1 MGYSEKIEDKMK
13 SNEEFRKFMDKIGE
27 EARTEED
34 RLLAALTARAQT
46 HYEKNKWDY
55 ARLFGDKRSDYQNYS
70 DWSLTRINNIIDTI
84 GGALSASDFPSAAV
98 PGSKDASKG
107 TVDAAKGALSAF
119 QGDFS
124 LIIARVT
131 ALISG
136 ALSQFAVASETKRN
150 SVQQDLPLSGGQHL
164 FFACTGSVF
173 KRETFFTNQFIGS
186 FQIVFETYMS
196 VAEARAIS
204 LSQILQTTAKELEL
218 LNADLL
224 YFRELQSVSLRKV
237 AKDDPKEFATTKGA
251 YDVMIKMQK
260 ADISELL
267 SQYNQYKQ
275 VIEAVDRF
283 FPKLDLTEFGVQTV
297 SPDGLRLEH
306 LFSESELP
314 IARRYVR
321 ERVGVSVAKAA

>member
-27 EARTEED
+27 EARAEED
-34 RLLAALTARAQT
+34 RLLASLTARATT
-46 HYEKNKWDY
+46 HYEKNKWDH

-84 GGALSASDFPSAAV
+84 GGAVSASDFPSAAV

-107 TVDAAKGALSAF
+107 TVDAAKAALSAF

-131 ALISG
+131 ALITG
-136 ALSQFAVASETKRN
+136 ALSQFAVASEAKRN
-150 SVQQDLPLSGGQHL
+150 SVEQDLPLSGGQHL

-204 LSQILQTTAKELEL
+204 LTQILQTTAKELEL

-224 YFRELQSVSLRKV
+224 YFRELQSDSLRKV
-237 AKDDPKEFATTKGA
+237 AKDSPKEFVTTKEA

-260 ADISELL
+260 ADIAEVLN
-267 SQYNQYKQ
+267 QYNQYKQ
-275 VIEAVDRF
+275 VIAAVDAF
-283 FPKLDLTEFGVQTV
+283 YPKLDLTEFGVQNV
-297 SPDGLRLEH
+297 PRDGMQLEN
-306 LFSESELP
+306 LFSKTELP
-314 IARRYVR
+314 IAKRYVR
-321 ERVGVSVAKAA
+321 ERVGVAFAKAA